1 MGGGISSNLH
11 AVFFEID
18 DVITPAS
25 DGKNNLEVNLGNI
38 SGKDSAKVGGCLVT
52 EGKFSG
58 GDSHIRLPGFKID
71 SKCSNEGIEK
81 ILDNEN
87 YFSTCFLVPKNLK
100 IKDDGGTDISD
111 KCKLVY
117 KTELKC
123 EGDDTEDTEDTEE
136 TTEESFT
143 NFKNDNDK
151 SCIFLAAII
160 VVVYLYIKRKN

>member
-25 DGKNNLEVNLGNI
+25 DGKNNLEVNLGNL

-71 SKCSNEGIEK
+71 SKCCLLYTSP
-81 ILDNEN
+81 
-87 YFSTCFLVPKNLK
+87 SPR
-100 IKDDGGTDISD
+100 DGLLSRMP
-111 KCKLVY
+111 
-117 KTELKC
+117 
-123 EGDDTEDTEDTEE
+123 
-136 TTEESFT
+136 S
-143 NFKNDNDK
+143 
-151 SCIFLAAII
+151 SA
-160 VVVYLYIKRKN
+160 